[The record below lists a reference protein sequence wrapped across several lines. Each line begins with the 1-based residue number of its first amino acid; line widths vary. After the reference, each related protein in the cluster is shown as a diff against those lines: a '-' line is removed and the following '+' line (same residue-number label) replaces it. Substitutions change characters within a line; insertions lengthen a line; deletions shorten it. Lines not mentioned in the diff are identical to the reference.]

1 MNWLKIF
8 LIAFA
13 AWNFIVFI
21 VYGVDKLKAKGEKWR
36 IPEKTLI
43 LLALF
48 MGGTGALIGMGVF
61 HHKTLHKKFSIGVP
75 LLTLLNYAVIGGVM
89 WLVYRS

>member
-1 MNWLKIF
+1 MNL
-8 LIAFA
+8 LG
-13 AWNFIVFI
+13 FILM
-21 VYGVDKLKAKGEKWR
+21 GADKRKARLGKWR

-48 MGGTGALIGMGVF
+48 MGGTGALLGMGGF
-61 HHKTLHKKFSIGVP
+61 PHKTLHKKFSIGVP

-89 WLVYRS
+89 WLIYRG